1 MLISL
6 STTIFC
12 ILHHPQLA
20 LSTKTNVM
28 VEDSLLPLLY
38 NRTQDSVV
46 LITTKVNPVYLHR
59 GPLATGTSAS
69 SESID
74 VPVAR
79 GSGFV
84 YDKEGHIITN
94 YHVLQGGTSVDVRFM
109 DGNSYSARLI
119 GKDPYSDLAVLQ
131 LDPLAIYN
139 QRLIPLSLGNSSLL
153 KVGQHA
159 VAIGNPLG
167 FSGTMTEGI
176 ISQLNAIIPVG
187 GIYHARMIQID
198 VPTTHG
204 NSGGPLLNL
213 DGQVIG
219 ITELGLPQVGFLNFA
234 IPADK
239 VAKVVPQLISNGTYK
254 NVWLGISG
262 TDVTPDIAKAVGLN
276 QAKGVIVIY
285 VTPDSPAYTAGV
297 RSGNNENRLMLYGSD
312 SNINSDADIVVGIDD
327 KQVRQQ
333 GDLLNYIDSKSPGDQ
348 VTLKVVRNKL
358 ILDLRAVL
366 TERPSG

>member
-1 MLISL
+1 
-6 STTIFC
+6 
-12 ILHHPQLA
+12 
-20 LSTKTNVM
+20 
-28 VEDSLLPLLY
+28 
-38 NRTQDSVV
+38 
-46 LITTKVNPVYLHR
+46 
-59 GPLATGTSAS
+59 
-69 SESID
+69 
-74 VPVAR
+74 
-79 GSGFV
+79 
-84 YDKEGHIITN
+84 
-94 YHVLQGGTSVDVRFM
+94 
-109 DGNSYSARLI
+109 
-119 GKDPYSDLAVLQ
+119 
-131 LDPLAIYN
+131 
-139 QRLIPLSLGNSSLL
+139 
-153 KVGQHA
+153 
-159 VAIGNPLG
+159 
-167 FSGTMTEGI
+167 
-176 ISQLNAIIPVG
+176 
-187 GIYHARMIQID
+187 MIQID